1 MRYFKRILPLLLLF
15 LLALVPASA
24 VPAVRSQYAP
34 RPAADGRTAILHG
47 NFSRNGA
54 EKSLIVIPADNKGN
68 SKTTDIG
75 TNAHSAVGGWDSIEM
90 DCFNRVRGYYK
101 TTLRLRGGV
110 LYQFKIEQ
118 KNSGGVK
125 DVWYGLDGYM
135 SRLATD
141 VCNGGSDANINLF
154 LKHDDDVTF
163 FFADGDRG
171 DFVEWQPAPPHT
183 TEIQPG
189 TKFHLISV
197 STKLRSN
204 LQGLGYEG
212 NNNNI
217 FDNNARGAWRWRD
230 DFAPVWYSLTA
241 LPQSGEIVPGGTE
254 ISAVGELYLFRRTDV
269 GELGMY
275 GKWQLDN
282 NIPQPALDKNSDYW
296 RNAGAFY
303 SRAENAPTLRLSDPN
318 GADIGFAL
326 PYAADEKQPR
336 HEEGANN
343 IVFEGASRAESAGVY
358 SYYLDEVDMDGTL
371 LDDAQNFAAYP
382 RHPAQSVFLPT
393 LAPTDLR
400 QAENGAVTLS
410 GQVYGHNR
418 TDLRGNTVYVLLSG
432 EGQRTLQTAA
442 PDAQGRWSLELAPAQ
457 GDYDVKIFAEVFTPQ
472 LIDPLARNF
481 SGEVYEA
488 ENTQGVEDLNGE
500 STYANQPYLADFIA
514 AKNAQNRYAA
524 FWGWIPVPD
533 RRIYETDAE
542 GRLTALGTGF
552 AAAQAGAGTHTRSAV
567 QELVFAVILPE
578 PPAETTA
585 QQSSAP
591 PSTTQAQQTQ
601 SVPKTTEERTAA
613 HKTAEKSTKASEAV
627 RTQEAQTTVE
637 LPKTGGGLHPGF
649 AVCIAAFCAAVLLCL
664 DTWRKRFEQ

>member
-1 MRYFKRILPLLLLF
+1 MRTPKRTLFLFLPLFLLLF
-15 LLALVPASA
+15 SPVTA
-24 VPAVRSQYAP
+24 VPAVTSAYAP

-47 NFSRNGA
+47 DFSRNGA
-54 EKSLIVIPADNKGN
+54 EKSCIVIPADNKGN
-68 SKTTDIG
+68 SKTVEIG
-75 TNAHSAVGGWDSIEM
+75 ASAHSSVGGWDSIEM

-135 SRLATD
+135 SRYATD
-141 VCNGGSDANINLF
+141 NYNGGSDANINLF
-154 LKHDDDVTF
+154 LKADDDVTF

-171 DFVEWQPAPPHT
+171 DFMEWQPAPPHT

-204 LQGLGYEG
+204 LRGLGYEG

-217 FDNNARGAWRWRD
+217 FDNNARAAWRWRD

-241 LPQSGEIVPGGTE
+241 LPQSGEIAPGGTE
-254 ISAVGELYLFRRTDV
+254 ISAAGALYLFRRTDA

-282 NIPQPALDKNSDYW
+282 DIPQPARDKSSDYW

-318 GADIGFAL
+318 GTDIGFSL

-336 HEEGANN
+336 HETGANN
-343 IVFEGASRAESAGVY
+343 IVFEGVSRVESAGVY
-358 SYYLDEVDMDGTL
+358 TYYLDEVDLDGTL

-382 RHPAQSVFLPT
+382 RHPAQSVYLPT
-393 LAPTDLR
+393 LSPTDL
-400 QAENGAVTLS
+400 QQDEGGAITLS
-410 GQVYGHNR
+410 GQVYGYNQA
-418 TDLRGNTVYVLLSG
+418 DLRGNIMYVLLSG
-432 EGQRTLQTAA
+432 EEQQTLHTVI
-442 PDAQGRWSLELAPAQ
+442 PNAQGRWTLALAPAQ
-457 GDYDVKIFAEVFTPQ
+457 GEYNAKIFAEVAAPQ

-481 SGEVYEA
+481 SGEIYEV
-488 ENTQGVEDLNGE
+488 ENTQGVDDLNGE
-500 STYANQPYLADFIA
+500 NTYAGQPYLADFIA

-524 FWGWIPVPD
+524 FWDWIPAPD
-533 RRIYETDAE
+533 KRIYETDAE
-542 GRLTALGTGF
+542 GKHIALGTGF
-552 AAAQAGAGTHTRSAV
+552 AAAEKGAGTHTRSAV
-567 QELVFAVILPE
+567 QALDFTVVLPE
-578 PPAETTA
+578 LPAETTTQPSISGA
-585 QQSSAP
+585 QSA
-591 PSTTQAQQTQ
+591 SETTR
-601 SVPKTTEERTAA
+601 ETAA
-613 HKTAEKSTKASEAV
+613 TRRMAEKSTKKREAAWTAEASPS
-627 RTQEAQTTVE
+627 VE
-637 LPKTGGGLHPGF
+637 VPKTGGGLHPGF
-649 AVCIAAFCAAVLLCL
+649 ALCIAVFSAAALLCI
-664 DTWRKRFEQ
+664 DTWRKQFE